1 MITQTHRHR
10 WLRDS
15 WQLPRL
21 RKPPAASIP
30 ATCSMLR
37 AGSTMLK
44 TVRSSRSRNRS
55 SVFNLMPK
63 RKKRTTTK
71 NSRTQLHTRHK
82 NTCKHTKFP
91 GFVQNLHG
99 RVQTATCAGAHWV
112 FKRISCSIHT
122 SFHQGLAASCRWVL
136 LGVAAGAR
144 MFSSLLPY
152 SPCTAQAR
160 GPQN

>member
-44 TVRSSRSRNRS
+44 TVRSSRSRNHS
-55 SVFNLMPK
+55 SVLIKMPK
-63 RKKRTTTK
+63 RKKRTTTN
-71 NSRTQLHTRHK
+71 NSRTQLQTRHK

>member
-1 MITQTHRHR
+1 M
-10 WLRDS
+10 S
-15 WQLPRL
+15 
-21 RKPPAASIP
+21 
-30 ATCSMLR
+30 
-37 AGSTMLK
+37 
-44 TVRSSRSRNRS
+44 
-55 SVFNLMPK
+55 K
-63 RKKRTTTK
+63 RKKPTTTK
-71 NSRTQLHTRHK
+71 NSGTQLHTRHK

-99 RVQTATCAGAHWV
+99 RVQTATCTGAHWV

-160 GPQN
+160 GPQNQEIEEKQVFGSDSLVTNTEVWPGAQQNTVAADSVDHGCPFLVEVLR